1 LTLSADS
8 AVRPLSSSD
17 VDRGDVVGRRGE
29 RGLEVDRRVLLDER
43 GAEVVAADAAAG
55 RPAGH
60 EVLLA
65 PLRVDQRNAV
75 EDVALLVGLR
85 VLELLERPV
94 AEGAGDLD
102 RVSGTVARE

>member
-1 LTLSADS
+1 
-8 AVRPLSSSD
+8 
-17 VDRGDVVGRRGE
+17 
-29 RGLEVDRRVLLDER
+29 
-43 GAEVVAADAAAG
+43 
-55 RPAGH
+55 
-60 EVLLA
+60 VLLA

-85 VLELLERPV
+85 DLELLERPV